1 MITYKHLDLLYFLT
15 GLGIRAN
22 VLRRHISTPYLPLN
36 TDTQNQ
42 LTLKDKQTL
51 KPHCSIRPFQKL
63 DDSAARRRELELT
76 PLRQTIPQT
85 PQWYLTAK
93 PASNITGVLVF
104 TRYMTPRQHRMHS
117 EDHKSH
123 IPNQSKIPKRI
134 VREPIPIE
142 SLELARLDLSD

>member
-1 MITYKHLDLLYFLT
+1 MITYKHVDLLYFLT

-93 PASNITGVLVF
+93 PASNIIGVLVF
-104 TRYMTPRQHRMHS
+104 TRYMTPRQH
-117 EDHKSH
+117 
-123 IPNQSKIPKRI
+123 IVCIPKTI
-134 VREPIPIE
+134 NLTFPTSLKSPNE
-142 SLELARLDLSD
+142 SSASPSPSRALN